1 MNKTYFFGLGL
12 ISLVFFSCQNESN
25 KNQKKTAEPSTKA
38 YKSDTLHL
46 ALEYPALWELKS
58 NNSALNTIGFYEPLT
73 DAKDTY
79 QENLLIWME
88 EIPFQMPDSSYNK
101 AAITQIK
108 LANPDLDITNKGIFQ
123 SDTNAF
129 GHFSFS
135 FTTSDSNSYH
145 VEGYSLLKGKYG
157 YNFSFTSEKSKEGQ
171 YAEKINAILKS
182 FKKI

>member
-1 MNKTYFFGLGL
+1 MKKIFFLGLGF
-12 ISLVFFSCQNESN
+12 ISITFFSCQNETNTTPKHTS
-25 KNQKKTAEPSTKA
+25 EPSTKT

-46 ALEYPALWELKS
+46 VLEYPASWELKS
-58 NNSALNTIGFYEPLT
+58 NNNALNTIGFYEPLIDT
-73 DAKDTY
+73 QDTY

-108 LANPDLDITNKGIFQ
+108 LANPDLDITKKGIFK

-135 FTTSDSNSYH
+135 FTTADSNSYY

-157 YNFSFTSEKSKEGQ
+157 YNFSFTSEKGKEGNYTNQ
-171 YAEKINAILKS
+171 INAILKS
-182 FKKI
+182 FKII

>member
-1 MNKTYFFGLGL
+1 MKKILSLAFGLL
-12 ISLVFFSCQNESN
+12 TVFFLSCQNETK
-25 KNQKKTAEPSTKA
+25 KNTPSPSKQTTSI
-38 YKSDTLHL
+38 YSSDTLHL
-46 ALEYPALWELKS
+46 SLNYPSNWEIKT
-58 NNSALNTIGFYEPLT
+58 NQNALNTVGLYEPLT
-73 DAKDTY
+73 DKQDTY
-79 QENLLIWME
+79 QENFLIWME

-108 LANPDLDITNKGIFQ
+108 LANPDLNITNKGIFK

-135 FTTSDSNSYH
+135 FTTADSNSYH

-171 YAEKINAILKS
+171 YTEQINAILKS